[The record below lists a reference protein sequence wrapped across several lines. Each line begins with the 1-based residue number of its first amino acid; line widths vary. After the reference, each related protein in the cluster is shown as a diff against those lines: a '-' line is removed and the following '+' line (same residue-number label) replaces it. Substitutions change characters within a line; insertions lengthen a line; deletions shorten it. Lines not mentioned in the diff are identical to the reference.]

1 MPVEVPSQADIG
13 YQDEMWIGPVTGG
26 SGTTVGDWTQILGVE
41 TVGMPEKTPEDIDV
55 THMQSPGRSRET
67 IPGLLPV
74 GDMSQEMQYWPNDP
88 GQMLVDELATLTEAG
103 EREEVLVEMVVGG
116 LRRTYRAYITSYTPS
131 GTIGAKRMVTMAGKL
146 FERLTTNPR
155 VVTP

>member
-1 MPVEVPSQADIG
+1 MPVEVASQADIG
-13 YQDEMWIGPVTGG
+13 YQDELWIGRGIG
-26 SGTTVGDWTQILGVE
+26 SPIWTQILGVE
-41 TVGMPEKTPEDIDV
+41 TVAMPEKTPEDIDV

-74 GDMSQEMQYWPNDP
+74 GDMSQELQFWPLDE
-88 GQMLVDELATLTEAG
+88 GQMIVDELATLTETG
-103 EREEVLVEMVVGG
+103 ERENVLLEMVVGG

-131 GTIGAKRMVTMAGKL
+131 GSIGEKRMVTMAAKL
-146 FERLTTNPR
+146 FERLETNPR